1 MDCNNKLHLIDFG
14 ISKIYKQNNVHI
26 KEAKIHSVIGSVN
39 FSSLNVIN
47 LIEPSRRD
55 DMESILYILF
65 YLLINNISYIS
76 YNNLNIYEK
85 KNIDTILMFLQDNT
99 SIRLNNC
106 INFMNVEK
114 IFKYIRRLKYNQEP
128 NYDYIIKLL

>member
-1 MDCNNKLHLIDFG
+1 
-14 ISKIYKQNNVHI
+14 
-26 KEAKIHSVIGSVN
+26 
-39 FSSLNVIN
+39 
-47 LIEPSRRD
+47 
-55 DMESILYILF
+55 MESILYILF
-65 YLLINNISYIS
+65 YLLINNISYTS

-99 SIRLNNC
+99 SITLNNC